1 MVGGSPGGAAEI
13 VVDLNGQGIRVES
26 GMAKTKMKATMH
38 SIPREQKNEL
48 RANLLKLSEACPFHH
63 DNPEDCPLFALR
75 KMEPT
80 KRVQWFDALI
90 EDDLV
95 FLANYH
101 RVCFTTKVEAGS
113 AKQRIKVPAK
123 KGRRRDTGQ

>member
-1 MVGGSPGGAAEI
+1 MRPWSVGVLGGAAGI
-13 VVDLNGQGIRVES
+13 VVDLNRQGIRVES
-26 GMAKTKMKATMH
+26 GMAKMKIKATMR
-38 SIPREQKNEL
+38 SIPHGQKNEL
-48 RANLLKLSEACPFHH
+48 RANLLELSEACPFHH

-95 FLANYH
+95 YLANYH
-101 RVCFTTKVEAGS
+101 RVCFTTKVESGL

-123 KGRRRDTGQ
+123 KER